1 MKTKLSRFAKVS
13 LLALVIT
20 GTAVGCKKS
29 PTGVTTLP
37 KPSPGLVGPE
47 GQGGLAGGEK
57 IKSAD
62 ENKFGGGETATW
74 NPGDFN
80 ADRAALAAYTV
91 HFDFDSSVVKSSEK
105 ANVDAVASALKSDA
119 AAKLL
124 IEGHCDERGTEEYN
138 RALGERR
145 ALALRAS
152 PATMGADPMRIRTES
167 FGEDKPVDPG
177 HDESAW
183 RKNRRGEFILM
194 HPK

>member
-1 MKTKLSRFAKVS
+1 MKMKLTKFAQ
-13 LLALVIT
+13 LALVAT
-20 GTAVGCKKS
+20 LTLGTTVGCKKS

-37 KPSPGLVGPE
+37 KNGAGIVGE
-47 GQGGLAGGEK
+47 GDKSGLAEGAKVKTDDLSSGG
-57 IKSAD
+57 IP
-62 ENKFGGGETATW
+62 TATW
-74 NPGDFN
+74 DPANFN

-105 ANVDAVASALKSDA
+105 GNVDAVAAALKSDA

-138 RALGERR
+138 RSLGERR
-145 ALALRAS
+145 ALALRES
-152 PATMGADPMRIRTES
+152 LSGMGVDAERIRTES

-183 RKNRRGEFILM
+183 KKNRRGEFILM